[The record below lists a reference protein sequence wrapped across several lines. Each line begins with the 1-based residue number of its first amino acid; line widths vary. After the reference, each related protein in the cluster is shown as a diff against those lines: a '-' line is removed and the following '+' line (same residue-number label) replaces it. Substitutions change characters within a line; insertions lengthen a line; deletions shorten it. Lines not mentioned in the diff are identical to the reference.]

1 LPAEN
6 ANADALDKMLM
17 VKILCEVDEEEHIII
32 VLIRWS
38 EFD

>member
-17 VKILCEVDEEEHIII
+17 VKILCEGEDEHAQKMEG
-32 VLIRWS
+32 VNLI
-38 EFD
+38 